1 MCLLKVA
8 MCEKRRNSHLQPEGG
23 SKKFNE
29 WGVEG
34 GGRVVGGL
42 KDFRT
47 GGLPI

>member
-8 MCEKRRNSHLQPEGG
+8 MCEKHRNSHLQPEGG

-34 GGRVVGGL
+34 GGGG
-42 KDFRT
+42 
-47 GGLPI
+47 GWWEG